1 MERRLAIAA
10 SLLGITL
17 AACGQG
23 TPAASAGPGVLAVGS
38 PAIDFRAGT
47 LDGATVRLSAL
58 RGRAVLINFWAT
70 WCAACRAEMPAI
82 QRAWDRYHAGGL
94 EVVAIDY
101 RETDRDSMRRFLTAA
116 GVRYGSALDPDGV
129 IAQAYGVSLGLPVSV
144 FVDRGG
150 RVAVIQTGP
159 MAPDFIEQNVTA
171 LLASAP
177 NSSTQAADPNLT
189 GLDAESAV
197 LGVSVGGAARA
208 YPLLALLGPEVVNDE
223 LGGEPLVVT
232 F

>member
-1 MERRLAIAA
+1 MGRRLAIAA
-10 SLLGITL
+10 SLLGLAL

-58 RGRAVLINFWAT
+58 RGRPVLINFWAT

-101 RETDRDSMRRFLTAA
+101 READRDAMRRFLTAA

-150 RVAVIQTGP
+150 RVALIQTGP

-171 LLASAP
+171 LLAGAP
-177 NSSTQAADPNLT
+177 ITAKHAVGPAVTS
-189 GLDAESAV
+189 LDAESPV
-197 LGVSVGGAARA
+197 LGVSIGGAARA
-208 YPLLALLGPEVVNDE
+208 YPLLALIGPELVNDE

>member
-1 MERRLAIAA
+1 MGRRLTIAA
-10 SLLGITL
+10 SLLGLAL

-38 PAIDFRAGT
+38 PAIDFKAAT
-47 LDGATVRLSAL
+47 LDGTTVNLSAL
-58 RGRAVLINFWAT
+58 RGHPVLINFWAT

-82 QRAWDRYHAGGL
+82 QRAWDRYHTAGL

-101 RETDRDSMRRFLTAA
+101 RETDRDATRRFLAAA

-129 IAQAYGVSLGLPVSV
+129 IAQAYGVSLGLSVSV

-159 MAPDFIEQNVTA
+159 MAPEFIDQSVTA
-171 LLASAP
+171 LL
-177 NSSTQAADPNLT
+177 
-189 GLDAESAV
+189 
-197 LGVSVGGAARA
+197 
-208 YPLLALLGPEVVNDE
+208 
-223 LGGEPLVVT
+223 
-232 F
+232 